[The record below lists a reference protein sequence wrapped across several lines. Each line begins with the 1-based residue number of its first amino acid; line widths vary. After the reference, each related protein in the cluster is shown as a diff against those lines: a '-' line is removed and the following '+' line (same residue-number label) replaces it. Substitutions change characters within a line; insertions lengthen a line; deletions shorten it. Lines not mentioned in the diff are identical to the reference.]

1 MIIPIPCK
9 FGEKALCNGKK
20 LVFKAVSWYKWFS
33 GMEYT
38 YYFET
43 GNRWNPTSFY
53 VSKGKDFSE
62 YIEVDDQLT
71 SIFDF
76 KEPPHTLRCVSLSPL
91 SSLVILY
98 TFAENSSP

>member
-9 FGEKALCNGKK
+9 FGEKALCNGKR
-20 LVFKAVSWYKWFS
+20 LVFKGVSWYKWFS

-53 VSKGKDFSE
+53 VSKGENFFE

-71 SIFDF
+71 SVFDF
-76 KEPPHTLRCVSLSPL
+76 KEKNSHFEEKDTLMESV
-91 SSLVILY
+91 
-98 TFAENSSP
+98 